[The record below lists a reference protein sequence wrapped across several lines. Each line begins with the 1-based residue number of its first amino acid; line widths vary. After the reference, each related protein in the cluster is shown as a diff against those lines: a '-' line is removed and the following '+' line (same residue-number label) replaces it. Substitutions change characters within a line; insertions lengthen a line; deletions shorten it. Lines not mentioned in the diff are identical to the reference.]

1 MNFSEVSLNHY
12 LILSA
17 LLFCLGIVGIVVR
30 KNLLIVFMCIEVLMN
45 SVNLAFVTL
54 ARYYAEKRGAEI
66 VLDGHVVA
74 ILVMA
79 IAAVE
84 AAIGLGI
91 VISLFR
97 NRQTV
102 NTSEL
107 KTMWG

>member
-1 MNFSEVSLNHY
+1 MISTTVSIHHY

-17 LLFCLGIVGIVVR
+17 LLFVLGLVGIVVR
-30 KNLLIVFMCIEVLMN
+30 RNLFIVLMCIEVMIN
-45 SVNLAFVTL
+45 AVNLSFVAL
-54 ARYYAEKRGAEI
+54 ARYHNTM
-66 VLDGHVVA
+66 DGHVVA
-74 ILVMA
+74 IFVMA

-102 NTSEL
+102 NISEL
-107 KTMWG
+107 KVLWG